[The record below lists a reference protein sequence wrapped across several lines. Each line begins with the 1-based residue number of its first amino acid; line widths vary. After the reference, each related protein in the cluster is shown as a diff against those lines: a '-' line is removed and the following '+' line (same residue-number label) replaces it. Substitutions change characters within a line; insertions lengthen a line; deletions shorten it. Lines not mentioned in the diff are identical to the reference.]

1 MSDREAICAV
11 CRYRKYDRDFCGRCW
26 FGPGKGPTVL
36 EKIAGNRGAEIRRLR
51 RELAAAE
58 ARERELVALL
68 TDAITAID
76 TLDDGALGFGTAPNG
91 FHQWP
96 LRNELLDNLRD
107 ALADQPPHAAL
118 DAALAERRM
127 RSDNL
132 RKLQMLAQEEFER
145 RGFDAGPQ
153 TLVLGAMEELGE
165 LAMALLLTECDD
177 FQPSKKK
184 LSPEWADARDP
195 AREVGDCITYLLALC
210 NRLGIEPEFKWL

>member
-1 MSDREAICAV
+1 MANLQADIEH
-11 CRYRKYDRDFCGRCW
+11 
-26 FGPGKGPTVL
+26 
-36 EKIAGNRGAEIRRLR
+36 LR
-51 RELAAAE
+51 RELAVPQRDEIERLRCELHDAEIARAEWQKMYENATHELCTENIEIRYEAAAAQ
-58 ARERELVALL
+58 ARE
-68 TDAITAID
+68 
-76 TLDDGALGFGTAPNG
+76 
-91 FHQWP
+91 Q
-96 LRNELLDNLRD
+96 ELLPYTEHKLRCD
-107 ALADQPPHAAL
+107 VRKAAGVTYPFFPTCTCGLADKLNQPPHAAL
-118 DAALAERRM
+118 DAALAKRRM